1 MLRAHHQVYF
11 YWICPGFDAWS
22 WFAALL
28 MDIEE
33 KLAEIGKEDFLEI
46 RVYMT
51 RGWTSD
57 DANRLMLQDREDGMV
72 RACADPVLYVYVVCR
87 TSTALQR
94 KPLNP

>member
-1 MLRAHHQVYF
+1 
-11 YWICPGFDAWS
+11 
-22 WFAALL
+22 

-72 RACADPVLYVYVVCR
+72 RACADPVPLYVYVVCR
-87 TSTALQR
+87 NSTCSVEKVSQSL
-94 KPLNP
+94 KVT